1 MKTLGRLFL
10 GMAVFLIIGG
20 TVYVIFSDES
30 AGKVL
35 LLLAAGLG
43 LIIGGYLELN
53 VTATAADGAE
63 EPEEGLY
70 LPHASIWP
78 FWLGVG
84 SLVIANGFALG
95 LWGLIP
101 GAILMGLA
109 LLGFARQS
117 RLRA

>member
-10 GMAVFLIIGG
+10 GMAGFLIVGG
-20 TVYVIFSDES
+20 TVSVIFSDEW

-43 LIIGGYLELN
+43 LIIGLFLELG
-53 VTATAADGAE
+53 VDRTADDGAE
-63 EPEEGLY
+63 PEQGLY
-70 LPHASIWP
+70 LPHASVWP
-78 FWLGVG
+78 FWIGVG
-84 SLVIANGFALG
+84 ALVIANGFALG

-101 GAILMGLA
+101 GTIIMAVA

-117 RLRA
+117 RRRA

>member
-20 TVYVIFSDES
+20 TIYVIFSDES

-53 VTATAADGAE
+53 VAATADEGAE
-63 EPEEGLY
+63 NEEGLY

-84 SLVIANGFALG
+84 ALVIANGFALG

-109 LLGFARQS
+109 LLGFAKQS